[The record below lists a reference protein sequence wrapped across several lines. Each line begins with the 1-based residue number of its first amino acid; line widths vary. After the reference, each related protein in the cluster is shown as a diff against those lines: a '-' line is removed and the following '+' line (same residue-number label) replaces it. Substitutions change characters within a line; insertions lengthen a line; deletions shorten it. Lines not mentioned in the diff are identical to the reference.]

1 MEEINKGI
9 VIGIDGLTATGKSTV
24 ATKIIKKYKNV
35 VHLEMSQLYKQIG
48 EWYILLRNQK
58 FTKSEIEYF
67 IREYIKPTYK
77 VVKQEVI
84 FELNFPK
91 PQLTMSTF
99 YIKNE
104 IYKLSK
110 DDEIRKT
117 LYKIIRKVIDE
128 LKETNGVI
136 ITGRRLKMLYPKM
149 DYHFCLKA
157 SEDVRINRLMDR
169 DNVSE
174 EEAKIRKVEE
184 KIYDIGT
191 DVITVNSERLSPK
204 EIMKMIENILISSN
218 NKSKI
223 IKVHFIGAPSTGKST
238 ICKYCADK
246 YNEVYTTEFVRD
258 YMMEV
263 GMNNDD
269 LAAQGFDFWKMI
281 LKKQLSIEKKQEK
294 VAHRFLFA
302 DSGPLTIGIGKG
314 YMEKPEMIKLIDK
327 QIEEAD
333 VIFFCDNE
341 FGFVDDGMRPGNFEH
356 SNDVEI
362 KTKKYLN
369 EHNIP
374 YITLSGTVLERFK
387 SVQQVLKKYEVNKR

>member
-1 MEEINKGI
+1 
-9 VIGIDGLTATGKSTV
+9 
-24 ATKIIKKYKNV
+24 
-35 VHLEMSQLYKQIG
+35 
-48 EWYILLRNQK
+48 
-58 FTKSEIEYF
+58 
-67 IREYIKPTYK
+67 
-77 VVKQEVI
+77 
-84 FELNFPK
+84 
-91 PQLTMSTF
+91 
-99 YIKNE
+99 
-104 IYKLSK
+104 
-110 DDEIRKT
+110 
-117 LYKIIRKVIDE
+117 
-128 LKETNGVI
+128 
-136 ITGRRLKMLYPKM
+136 
-149 DYHFCLKA
+149 
-157 SEDVRINRLMDR
+157 
-169 DNVSE
+169 
-174 EEAKIRKVEE
+174 
-184 KIYDIGT
+184 
-191 DVITVNSERLSPK
+191 
-204 EIMKMIENILISSN
+204 
-218 NKSKI
+218 
-223 IKVHFIGAPSTGKST
+223 
-238 ICKYCADK
+238 
-246 YNEVYTTEFVRD
+246 
-258 YMMEV
+258 MMEV